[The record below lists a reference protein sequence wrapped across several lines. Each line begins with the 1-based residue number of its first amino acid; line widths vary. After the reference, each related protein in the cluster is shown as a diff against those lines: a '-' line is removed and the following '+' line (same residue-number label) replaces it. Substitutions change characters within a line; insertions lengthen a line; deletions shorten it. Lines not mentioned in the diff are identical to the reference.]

1 MSPFQHSFNHLQAG
15 ASLVLNLFPKQIAK
29 GILGVPKKIRSRLK
43 IQIQQTI
50 DKIDSLVE
58 E

>member
-1 MSPFQHSFNHLQAG
+1 MVPLQHSFNYLQAG

-29 GILGVPKKIRSRLK
+29 GILGVPKKIGNQLK
-43 IQIQQTI
+43 IQIQQTM
-50 DKIDSLVE
+50 DKINSLVE

>member
-1 MSPFQHSFNHLQAG
+1 MVPFQHSFNYLQAG

-29 GILGVPKKIRSRLK
+29 GILGVPKKIRNQLK
-43 IQIQQTI
+43 IQIQQTM
-50 DKIDSLVE
+50 DKINSLVE